1 MSNIFKVNNKDN
13 RMTSGASTVNFKH
26 ILHFIIIVVEFN
38 QINVGRNNWEKYIV
52 LWAGEI
58 CWATYFHSFSTS
70 IRLQKD

>member
-38 QINVGRNNWEKYIV
+38 QINVG
-52 LWAGEI
+52 
-58 CWATYFHSFSTS
+58 
-70 IRLQKD
+70 